1 MIAGLMAVLMTMS
14 LAACGS
20 SAGSSDASGT
30 GSAATGDNSA
40 AQAASGDKV
49 TLSLCWWGNQTRNDV
64 TKKAV
69 DLYMEQNP
77 NVEIKVEFTDWSGY
91 WDKLSAMAAGGNLP
105 DIIQMDYSYLQQYQQ
120 SGQLADLSQFID
132 SGVID
137 KLNYLSD
144 FMLENGYISKAIDVD
159 SKIADSVIDS
169 GSIDGTCYAL
179 SLGSNAP
186 MMVYDK
192 EIVEQAGVELPEQ
205 LTIEE
210 LYDIGQTIYEKTG
223 VKTYYDGGINMMQ
236 IIARTQGSHLFDE
249 LAAGTKTASET
260 HFANVDKFNKAE
272 SAISPDLL
280 AEKNPDVV
288 ETKPI
293 IDGTTW
299 NDFSYSNQYI
309 SIANTA
315 GRDLGITMYPTTS
328 DATTQPMF
336 LKPSQFFSIA
346 ETSQNKEEAA
356 KFLDW
361 FTNSVECNNILLAER
376 GIPVNSDVAEAI
388 KPNVDE
394 NSQKVFD
401 YIAEVS
407 KIATPIDDP
416 DPSGKGEIEAQAKT
430 IVENLRYGDTDAAGA
445 AEEFV
450 TTSQK
455 ILSEAA
461 K

>member
-137 KLNYLSD
+137 T
-144 FMLENGYISKAIDVD
+144 

-236 IIARTQGSHLFDE
+236 VIARTQGSHLFDE
-249 LAAGTKTASET
+249 LAAET

-416 DPSGKGEIEAQAKT
+416 DPSGKGEVEAQAKT

>member
-1 MIAGLMAVLMTMS
+1 MKKRMIAGLMAVLMTMS

-137 KLNYLSD
+137 T
-144 FMLENGYISKAIDVD
+144 

-223 VKTYYDGGINMMQ
+223 VKIIVNALQEPVRQIAKNAGVDGSVVLEKIKSSRKVGYGFDAYKEVYCDMIGAGIVDPAKVTRSALEN
-236 IIARTQGSHLFDE
+236 
-249 LAAGTKTASET
+249 AASVSSMVLTTEALV
-260 HFANVDKFNKAE
+260 ADKPEPPAP
-272 SAISPDLL
+272 AAP
-280 AEKNPDVV
+280 AGMGGM
-288 ETKPI
+288 
-293 IDGTTW
+293 DG
-299 NDFSYSNQYI
+299 
-309 SIANTA
+309 
-315 GRDLGITMYPTTS
+315 MY
-328 DATTQPMF
+328 
-336 LKPSQFFSIA
+336 
-346 ETSQNKEEAA
+346 
-356 KFLDW
+356 
-361 FTNSVECNNILLAER
+361 
-376 GIPVNSDVAEAI
+376 
-388 KPNVDE
+388 
-394 NSQKVFD
+394 
-401 YIAEVS
+401 
-407 KIATPIDDP
+407 
-416 DPSGKGEIEAQAKT
+416 
-430 IVENLRYGDTDAAGA
+430 
-445 AEEFV
+445 
-450 TTSQK
+450 
-455 ILSEAA
+455 
-461 K
+461 

>member
-137 KLNYLSD
+137 T
-144 FMLENGYISKAIDVD
+144 

-236 IIARTQGSHLFDE
+236 VIARTQGSHLFDE

-272 SAISPDLL
+272 SAISADLL

-361 FTNSVECNNILLAER
+361 FTNSVECNNILMAER

-416 DPSGKGEIEAQAKT
+416 DPSGKGEVEAQAKT

>member
-1 MIAGLMAVLMTMS
+1 MKKRMIAGLMAVLMTMS

-132 SGVID
+132 T
-137 KLNYLSD
+137 
-144 FMLENGYISKAIDVD
+144 

-236 IIARTQGSHLFDE
+236 VIARTQGSHLFDE

-416 DPSGKGEIEAQAKT
+416 DPSGKGEVEAQAKT